1 MPHTPMTFSRYGMWL
16 GETLAYRRFRAH
28 HTEINN
34 LYWSLAPV
42 AGYGDYLARR
52 TQETSPAVLFHASGP
67 DVRRLAPSVE
77 HWRAYFKDFQN
88 WVRLAALMSASAY
101 FEMFLIELLTLAMRS
116 DPLSRFGS
124 PRLLDGVTWLKQG
137 VGGVP
142 DVEIRACLV
151 GEWSK
156 RRKAMRGLLGKVPA
170 DIEANLAE
178 LDRIRKLRNKVG
190 HAFGRTFEQK
200 SRLLQVNAPNSERL
214 SERRFKGW
222 LGLIDTIANGVDQ
235 EIGGS
240 HVGEFETL
248 LYYHEWRREPRFGK
262 QADKPEAVRFAK
274 ALNSKFGGGPDRT
287 FCRDLIA
294 HYVAC

>member
-1 MPHTPMTFSRYGMWL
+1 MPHTKVSFVRYGMWL

-28 HTEINN
+28 HTEIND

-42 AGYGDYLARR
+42 AGYCDRLAGK
-52 TQETSPAVLFHASGP
+52 TQETKPEALFHASGP
-67 DVRRLAPSVE
+67 DVHRLAPSIE
-77 HWRAYFKDFQN
+77 RWRSDFEEFQN

-137 VGGVP
+137 AGGVP
-142 DVEIRACLV
+142 DDEIRACTV

-156 RRKAMRGLLGKVPA
+156 RRKAMKALLGKTPA
-170 DIEANLAE
+170 DIENNMAE
-178 LDRIRKLRNKVG
+178 LDRIRRLRNKVG
-190 HAFGRTFEQK
+190 HAFGRSIERK
-200 SRLLQVNAPNSERL
+200 PSLLKIGTPDSERL
-214 SERRFKGW
+214 SEKRFKAW
-222 LGLIDTIANGVDQ
+222 LGLIDAIA
-235 EIGGS
+235 GGLDREVGGT

-248 LYYHEWRREPRFGK
+248 LYYHEWRHEPRVRA
-262 QADKPEAVRFAK
+262 QADGLEAVLFAK
-274 ALNSKFGGGPDRT
+274 ALRARFGGGPDRT

-294 HYVAC
+294 HYNAC